1 MKKAIC
7 ASILALCILIL
18 TSGCGG
24 EQPAA
29 GGDTASTAST
39 GQARVA
45 STPRQTA
52 APSSQPAETS
62 SAPANDDPTAL
73 PVTDFAPQV
82 AGFTFDLT
90 PDELLQ
96 RLEDEG
102 PELKPADYSVLETI
116 KMDEEPVKDGR
127 QYNAANDDYSYTT
140 TNGIQFWYNDE
151 DKMWEI
157 GTSQADVP
165 TAEGLRVGDSLDKMR
180 EIYGENYQA
189 DIYGYPVHR
198 YYNGSYYLLITHGF
212 DEEADVVTGWCV
224 SLHYDVKND

>member
-7 ASILALCILIL
+7 ASILALCILTL
-18 TSGCGG
+18 ASGCGG

-29 GGDTASTAST
+29 DGDTASTAST
-39 GQARVA
+39 GQAQAA

-62 SAPANDDPTAL
+62 SAPAYDDPTAL

-90 PDELLQ
+90 PNELLQ

-102 PELKPADYSVLETI
+102 LALKPADYSVLETI
-116 KMDEEPVKDGR
+116 TMDEEPVKDGR
-127 QYNAANDDYSYTT
+127 QYNAANSDYSYTT
-140 TNGIQFWYNDE
+140 TNGIKFWYNDE

-165 TAEGLRVGDSLDKMR
+165 TAEGLRVGDSLDKMK
-180 EIYGENYQA
+180 EIYGDDYRTEVQ
-189 DIYGYPVHR
+189 GYPVYQ
-198 YYNGSYYLLITHGF
+198 YYNGTYYLDVFHGYG
-212 DEEADVVTGWCV
+212 EEENLVIGWTVT
-224 SLHYDVKND
+224 LYPDINND